1 MGNGEDGTNWEGSID
16 VYKADG
22 YWEAAVWHRAQ
33 LGALW
38 WPRGVERGGLK
49 GRVYMYTYGW
59 FTLLHSIDEH
69 NVVKQLYPI
78 KKRKNS
84 KAKVDSSVNE
94 LNKPLRL
101 GLGNVFS
108 PKAKPKEDSL
118 CYVSCVCGQM
128 ITSGQGINDKACA
141 VLAPVKTL

>member
-1 MGNGEDGTNWEGSID
+1 MGNGEDGTNWKGSID

-22 YWEAAVWHRAQ
+22 YWEAAVWQRAQ

-108 PKAKPKEDSL
+108 PKAKP
-118 CYVSCVCGQM
+118 
-128 ITSGQGINDKACA
+128 
-141 VLAPVKTL
+141 